1 MKKQLVTVCLALF
14 ATASAQQKNS
24 IKVNPVSVLFGGGS
38 DLVSYERA
46 VSEHS
51 SVGVSA
57 GFGSFKIDEYKY
69 NFVGGNAFYRYYTKE
84 ALRGLYFSGSAGFG
98 GGRTKY
104 SLNKKEMK
112 DSYSAIDIGVL
123 IGYQWLFKS
132 GFTIDVNGGASY
144 LSLNYK
150 EDNKMPK
157 PNKAQAQAILPSL
170 GVGLGYSF

>member
-1 MKKQLVTVCLALF
+1 MKKLF
-14 ATASAQQKNS
+14 VVAFAVLSIGASAQQKNS
-24 IKVNPVSVLFGGGS
+24 IKVNPVSLIFGGGS

-46 VSEHS
+46 ISEHS

-57 GFGSFKIDEYKY
+57 GYGKFKIDSYDY
-69 NFVGGNAFYRYYTKE
+69 NYTGGNAFYRYYTKE
-84 ALRGLYFSGSAGFG
+84 ALKGLYFSGSVGAG

-104 SLNKKEMK
+104 TSNNKKMK
-112 DSYSAIDIGVL
+112 DTYTAFDLGAL
-123 IGYQWLFKS
+123 IGYQWIFSS

-157 PNKAQAQAILPSL
+157 PNNAKGGAFLPSL

>member
-1 MKKQLVTVCLALF
+1 MKKQLIAVCLILF
-14 ATASAQQKNS
+14 VTATAQQKNS
-24 IKVNPVSVLFGGGS
+24 VKVNPLSVLFGGGS

-46 VSEHS
+46 VSKHS
-51 SVGVSA
+51 SVGLSA
-57 GFGSFKIDEYKY
+57 GYGTFKIDEYKY

-104 SLNKKEMK
+104 NANKKEMK
-112 DSYSAIDIGVL
+112 DSYSAFDLSAL

-132 GFTIDVNGGASY
+132 GFTIDVNGGVSY
-144 LSLNYK
+144 LSLDYK
-150 EDNKMPK
+150 EDHQMPK
-157 PNKAQAQAILPSL
+157 PNNAKANAVLPNL